1 MTGRTLAHYKLLE
14 KLGEGGMGAVY
25 RAEDTRLG
33 RVVAVKILSAEKV
46 ADAHYLARFLQEARL
61 ASSLNHPNIATIHD
75 VGEADGLHYIA
86 MELVEG
92 ESLRRR
98 ISGQP
103 LKLGPLLDLALQI
116 AEALAE
122 AHGRSVVHRD
132 IKGDNIL
139 VTPQGRIKMLDFGLA
154 KRLPGPPDA
163 TLTLARNMTETG
175 VVMGTVSYMSP
186 EQALGQPVDARS
198 DLFSFGVVLYEMAT
212 GRLPFDGTSAT
223 SVIDKILHGPP
234 PALREMP
241 PVLEDLLL
249 KLLEKDPGDRFQSA
263 RDLVVDLRRLKKA
276 YDLGKLDTTRLRVAP
291 RAPFRNRVL
300 VLGAVAVVAFVAG
313 IVVHR
318 YWPGRSGAGDTRA
331 APRFSTV
338 TRFSGV
344 EAQPAFSPD
353 GRSFVFVSDRGGQWD
368 LWVGV
373 VDGGSLLRI
382 TNDTNVEMRPRWAP
396 DGSRIAYAR
405 MNDGGTFDI
414 WMISPLGGTPRK
426 FLPDATDPAWSSDGR
441 TLAYINLETN
451 TLWLCDATGAN
462 ARTVT
467 KPEPLRNPRQPAF
480 SRDGRRLAFALRYTG
495 PRGDLA
501 VVDIGSGQ
509 VRLLTEGGALALT
522 PAWSPDDRFVYFAS
536 YRSGA
541 MNIWKIASGGGQ
553 PEQVTSGQGD
563 DAEMDLSLDG
573 KRLLFSTY
581 RVNVDLAEVRLDAPG
596 GQKPAGVKWL
606 TRDAARGE
614 IAPVY
619 SSDGRRVAYFSNR
632 PGTEVE
638 TIWTMEADGSKASP
652 LLEDGR
658 VNIYPRWTAG
668 GQSVVYMSRAGLT
681 RFELRRAALS
691 GAPPETLSADEAY
704 SIPWGDV
711 SADGRVVFGWQ
722 DGKARTVDAKTGQ
735 PQDLEAVRSRGRLW
749 QLRWSRDGRLL
760 AYSVPPRRADDPQAG
775 AWVYDFRNPPRQVF
789 QGWVLW
795 QEWTHAGELLVAQG
809 RADLTATLWKVRP
822 DGSPPVRTITLPT
835 FYSYYVN
842 PLLMFMFD
850 VHPDGRRVILPM
862 LESHEADIGMIE
874 NLVN

>member
-1 MTGRTLAHYKLLE
+1 
-14 KLGEGGMGAVY
+14 
-25 RAEDTRLG
+25 
-33 RVVAVKILSAEKV
+33 
-46 ADAHYLARFLQEARL
+46 
-61 ASSLNHPNIATIHD
+61 
-75 VGEADGLHYIA
+75 
-86 MELVEG
+86 
-92 ESLRRR
+92 
-98 ISGQP
+98 
-103 LKLGPLLDLALQI
+103 
-116 AEALAE
+116 
-122 AHGRSVVHRD
+122 
-132 IKGDNIL
+132 
-139 VTPQGRIKMLDFGLA
+139 
-154 KRLPGPPDA
+154 
-163 TLTLARNMTETG
+163 MTETG

-234 PALREMP
+234 PALREVP
-241 PVLEDLLL
+241 PALEDLLL
-249 KLLEKDPGDRFQSA
+249 KLLEKDPADRYQSA

-276 YDLGKLDTTRLRVAP
+276 HDLGKLETTRLRAAP
-291 RAPFRNRVL
+291 SVSVRNRWL
-300 VLGAVAVVAFVAG
+300 ALAAVAAVAFVAG

-338 TRFSGV
+338 TKFAGV

-353 GRSFVFVSDRGGQWD
+353 GRSFAFVSDRGGQWD

-441 TLAYINLETN
+441 TLAYVNLESN

-462 ARTVT
+462 ARAVT
-467 KPEPLRNPRQPAF
+467 KPEAARFPRQPAF
-480 SRDGRRLAFALRYTG
+480 SRDGRRLAFALRNTG

-501 VVDIGSGQ
+501 VVEIGTGQ
-509 VRLLTEGGALALT
+509 VRFLTAGGALVLT
-522 PAWSPDDRFVYFAS
+522 PAWSPDDRFIYFAS
-536 YRSGA
+536 HRSGA
-541 MNIWKIASGGGQ
+541 MNIWKIPSGGGQ

-563 DAEMDLSLDG
+563 DAELDLSLDG

-581 RVNVDLAEVRLDAPG
+581 RVNVDLAEARLDAPG
-596 GQKPAGVKWL
+596 GEKPAGVKWL
-606 TRDAARGE
+606 TGDAARGE
-614 IAPVY
+614 LGPVY
-619 SSDGRRVAYFSNR
+619 SPDGRRVAYFSNR
-632 PGTEVE
+632 PGAEVE

-652 LLEDGR
+652 ILEDGR
-658 VNIYPRWTAG
+658 INVYPRWTDG
-668 GQSVVYMSRAGLT
+668 GQSVVYMSRVVLSQ
-681 RFELRRAALS
+681 FELRRTALS
-691 GAPPETLSADEAY
+691 GAPPETLAGSSGY

-711 SADGRVVFGWQ
+711 SADGRVVFGGP
-722 DGKARTVDAKTGQ
+722 DGKARVLDAKTGQ
-735 PQDLEAVRSRGRLW
+735 AQDLEAVRSHARFW

-760 AYSVPPRRADDPQAG
+760 AYSLPPRRAGDPQAG

-795 QEWTHAGELLVAQG
+795 QEWTHAGDLLVAQG
-809 RADLTATLWKVRP
+809 QSDLKASLWRVRL
-822 DGSPPVRTITLPT
+822 DGSPPVKTITLPT
-835 FYSYYVN
+835 YYSYYVHFYG
-842 PLLMFMFD
+842 MFMFD
-850 VHPDGRRVILPM
+850 VHPDGRRIVVSM